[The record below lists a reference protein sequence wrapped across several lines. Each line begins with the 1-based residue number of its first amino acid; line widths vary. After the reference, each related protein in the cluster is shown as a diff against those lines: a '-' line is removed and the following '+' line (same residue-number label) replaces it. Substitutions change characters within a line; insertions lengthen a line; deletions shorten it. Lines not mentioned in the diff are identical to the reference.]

1 MVLKRHNNDGGIYKI
16 CFAGTTCGW
25 TVASFLDFFRV
36 NYFIDFWAR
45 NDENT
50 EAFELQSAV

>member
-1 MVLKRHNNDGGIYKI
+1 MIVESIK
-16 CFAGTTCGW
+16 FASPEPHVVGLLHLL
-25 TVASFLDFFRV
+25 SIFFRV